1 MEICFC
7 CCNKCNNGMLWLKLP
22 FIKLNTN
29 SHRYIFCMTYK
40 TDGSIWLRL
49 PSILR
54 FLLPHYEMNSEDYE
68 E

>member
-1 MEICFC
+1 
-7 CCNKCNNGMLWLKLP
+7 MLWLKLP